1 MRKFYIEFFHI
12 PTDGKIQDKV
22 FSAKIALSVL
32 LILLFMSAT
41 VITAYAYYTN
51 NVFVNISDIT
61 SAQYEL
67 DYSITNE
74 ENETIY
80 PSDGKYSLGA
90 GAYSVSI
97 TKKETENSARTG
109 FCVVYINNTKY
120 YTAQIGT
127 DVNSSDGNRE
137 TLEFTLVVPDN
148 AEVSLSFEAHWGT
161 SSNYPGFDD
170 KYYIYIKDKDEI
182 NVAGSGSNA
191 AVPEADP
198 TQNEGSE
205 EPDSESKD
213 EDLNKSISDVDADD
227 SKKQSTDT
235 NKDDT
240 SNEISEESEHGASSQ
255 NINDADSKIK
265 DNTMDEENTSPDNTG
280 LAEDNVSC

>member
-74 ENETIY
+74 KNETIY

-170 KYYIYIKDKDEI
+170 KYYIKDVI

-198 TQNEGSE
+198 TQNEVSE

-280 LAEDNVSC
+280 LAEDNVSS

>member
-74 ENETIY
+74 KNETIY

-170 KYYIYIKDKDEI
+170 KYYIKDKDEI

-198 TQNEGSE
+198 TQNEVSE

-280 LAEDNVSC
+280 LAEDNVSS